1 MRRKHAG
8 LFLIL
13 ILMSL
18 LLSPGCATVT
28 RTGEQRIPV
37 TSAPAGAT
45 VFVNGQRQG
54 VTPVSL
60 WLVRKKKNQVIRIEY
75 PGYNPIEIRPKRR
88 PAGAPFLGN
97 LLLGLIPAIV
107 PASLHSLAHDGEGV
121 MLIWTLYAAAFGA
134 LFTAFDSGSGAIN
147 DFEPKELTVTLT
159 KADGPPRVDIMLV
172 DADDLRN
179 IKWIRVR
186 RD

>member
-1 MRRKHAG
+1 MRRKHAV
-8 LFLIL
+8 LLL
-13 ILMSL
+13 VLPLASV

-54 VTPVSL
+54 VTPLSL
-60 WLVRKKKNQVIRIEY
+60 WLARKKKNQVIRIEC

-88 PAGAPFLGN
+88 PSGAPFLGN

-107 PASLHSLAHDGEGV
+107 PAGLHSLAHDGEGG

-134 LFTAFDSGSGAIN
+134 LFTAVDSGSGAIN

-159 KADGPPRVDIMLV
+159 KADGPPRVDTMLV
-172 DADDLRN
+172 DAEDLKDV
-179 IKWIRVR
+179 KWIRVHK
-186 RD
+186 D